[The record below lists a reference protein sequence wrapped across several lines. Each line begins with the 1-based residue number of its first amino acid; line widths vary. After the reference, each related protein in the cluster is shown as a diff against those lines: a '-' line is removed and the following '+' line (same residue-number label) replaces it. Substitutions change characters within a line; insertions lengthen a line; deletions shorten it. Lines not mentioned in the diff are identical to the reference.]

1 MNTKELKEEIMQLMK
16 LHENGKPGYSCGFI
30 DACFIILGMIDRKE
44 KSHEKQKHMDNKETR
59 ESLV

>member
-1 MNTKELKEEIMQLMK
+1 MSTEVFTLNTKELKEEIMQLMK

-44 KSHEKQKHMDNKETR
+44 KVHEK
-59 ESLV
+59 